1 MDKEDVSLNKQKNNK
16 IVKYRNGPVFNI
28 GTVLFGVI
36 FIYMIIC
43 LVMYVTTDH
52 ITAMK

>member
-1 MDKEDVSLNKQKNNK
+1 MNKQKNNK

-43 LVMYVTTDH
+43 VVMYVTTDH
-52 ITAMK
+52 ITA